1 MKKLLTILLLI
12 VGHTELSAGDGY
24 YISPG
29 YQIGVNSS
37 KELFLSYQ
45 VTFGMNED
53 YGFPGITIGKRHYK
67 TDVKKW
73 ESYNYIDAQ
82 IAYIA
87 IGAGMGII
95 YNKSNI
101 FNKYKL
107 FAGYFG
113 LGTYD
118 YINFKEKSKMHFGG
132 FVVLPIS
139 NDCFW
144 CF

>member
-45 VTFGMNED
+45 VTFGLNED

-73 ESYNYIDAQ
+73 ESYNYIDA
-82 IAYIA
+82 
-87 IGAGMGII
+87 
-95 YNKSNI
+95 
-101 FNKYKL
+101 
-107 FAGYFG
+107 
-113 LGTYD
+113 
-118 YINFKEKSKMHFGG
+118 
-132 FVVLPIS
+132 
-139 NDCFW
+139 
-144 CF
+144 